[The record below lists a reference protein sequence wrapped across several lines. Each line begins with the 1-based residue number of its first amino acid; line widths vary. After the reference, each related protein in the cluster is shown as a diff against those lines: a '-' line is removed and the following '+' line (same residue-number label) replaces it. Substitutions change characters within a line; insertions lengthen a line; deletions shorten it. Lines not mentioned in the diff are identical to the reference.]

1 MFQKFDNFKKNYYLF
16 QEYLKKELS
25 KPDLTDTFG
34 SQKGQVDFL
43 INNIFDYE
51 NKGLPYKKYFVDCA
65 AGDAITYSNTYFLES
80 YLGWKG
86 LLIEPNPIFHKD
98 IEEKRSSKL
107 IKQCIG
113 SNDGDILNFRVDNRL
128 LGGLVG
134 DEFDNN
140 KKNRKEELESAEI
153 IKVETKTLTT
163 VLSENNSPNN
173 IDYLSLDV
181 EGAEEFILKNFD
193 FEKYTFRF
201 ITVERP
207 SDTLNILLDKN
218 GYIQIK
224 SIESESFYT
233 HKSYFK
239 SVNLK
244 PNINFKLTKRK
255 DW

>member
-1 MFQKFDNFKKNYYLF
+1 MSTIISKFLLSNFLNAFSSSLF
-16 QEYLKKELS
+16 VS
-25 KPDLTDTFG
+25 RAKPITFCLFFGVSLTPET
-34 SQKGQVDFL
+34 V
-43 INNIFDYE
+43 
-51 NKGLPYKKYFVDCA
+51 KKYLALVDQVV
-65 AGDAITYSNTYFLES
+65 I
-80 YLGWKG
+80 
-86 LLIEPNPIFHKD
+86 
-98 IEEKRSSKL
+98 
-107 IKQCIG
+107 
-113 SNDGDILNFRVDNRL
+113 

-233 HKSYFK
+233 HKNYFK

>member
-1 MFQKFDNFKKNYYLF
+1 MNASILLKTIKVGFSFDKPPYIFAKQFEELDPYASNQKPMGFEFD
-16 QEYLKKELS
+16 
-25 KPDLTDTFG
+25 
-34 SQKGQVDFL
+34 
-43 INNIFDYE
+43 IFDYE